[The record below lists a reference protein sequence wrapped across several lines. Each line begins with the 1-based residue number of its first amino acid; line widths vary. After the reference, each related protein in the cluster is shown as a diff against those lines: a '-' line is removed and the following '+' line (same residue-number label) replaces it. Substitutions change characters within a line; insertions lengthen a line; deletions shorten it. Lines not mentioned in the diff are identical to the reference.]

1 MTINNDKLFVKM
13 PVFVKERLNAVLQS
27 NRYNTYEIVIT
38 AIKLKEFYEQ
48 FQQND
53 QIKNEWRG
61 ELKCLI

>member
-1 MTINNDKLFVKM
+1 VTINNDKLFVKM

-53 QIKNEWRG
+53 QIKNE
-61 ELKCLI
+61 